1 MTKEQ
6 AKLLKP
12 MLIGISGIVML
23 AIGFAAGP
31 GKAGKPGKDGKK
43 MPTNLEKQVIENKGT
58 EPPFSGK
65 YVQHKADGT
74 YICKRCGAEL
84 FSSEDKFD
92 SQSGWPSF
100 DDAIE
105 GAVER
110 IPDPDGMR
118 TEIICAGCKAHLGH
132 AFDGEGMTE
141 KNLRHCVNSVS
152 LDFVPATTLKQTDRA
167 IFAGGCYWGV
177 EYYFSRKS
185 GVISVTSGFIGG
197 HVENPTYDQVCSG
210 ETGHAEAVEVVF
222 DASRTS
228 YEELARLFF
237 EIHDPT
243 QINGQGPD
251 VGSQYRSAVFYLDDG
266 QRLIVEKL
274 IANLVDKGLSI
285 VTEVEQAG
293 QFWAGPDYHQDYYD
307 RNGKRPYCHSR
318 VKRF

>member
-1 MTKEQ
+1 MTKQQ

-31 GKAGKPGKDGKK
+31 GKAGKPGKNGKK
-43 MPTNLEKQVIENKGT
+43 MLTNLEKQVIENKGT

-118 TEIICAGCKAHLGH
+118 TEIVCAGCKAHLGH

-210 ETGHAEAVEVVF
+210 ETGHADPVEVVF

-293 QFWAGPDYHQDYYD
+293 QFWAGPDYHQDYYG
-307 RNGKRPYCHSR
+307 RNGERPYCHSR